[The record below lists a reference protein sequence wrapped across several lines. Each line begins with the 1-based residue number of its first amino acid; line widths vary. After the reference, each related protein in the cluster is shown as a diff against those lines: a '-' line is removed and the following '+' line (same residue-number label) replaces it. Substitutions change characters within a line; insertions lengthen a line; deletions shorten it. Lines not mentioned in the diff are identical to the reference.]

1 MPEQERW
8 DYLIIGAGPAG
19 LTAAYELVKRGE
31 VPLVLEKDPRY
42 VGGISRTERAQGYRF
57 DIGGHRFFSKS
68 EEVMEWWKAALGN
81 ELLERPRSSQ
91 IYYNQQFFSY
101 PLRAG
106 EVLLKLGIVES
117 SLCVFSYLRACLFPL
132 KPVRSFRDWVV
143 NHFGERL
150 FNIFFKSYTEK
161 VWGMSCDEIS
171 AEWAAQRIKGLS
183 FFRAALD
190 ALANSIGLGG
200 QSAKKEKT
208 VKTLITSFLYPK
220 YGPGY
225 MWETVAETVQGKQGR
240 IEMGAQPAA
249 IARQA
254 DGRYLVTVASSA
266 EPETGAAI
274 GTRQVSVEHII
285 SSMPIAQLAE
295 ILELSPAARQA
306 AQSLRYRDFVTVA
319 LFMEDNPAFSDNWIY
334 IHDPKVK
341 VGRIQNYKSWSPY
354 MVPDSAKECYGL
366 EYFCHKEDDV
376 WSRSDEELIAF
387 GEKELR
393 QLGLVGGQARIL
405 GGHVVRQEKAYPV
418 YDQHYKEAVATVRRD
433 LEAHHPHIHLVGRN
447 GMHKYNNQ
455 DHAMMTAILTV
466 SNIIDGTTYDI
477 WEGNEDAEYHEQV
490 DAGRQA
496 ALGSLMPTPGR
507 VPSGEARNE

>member
-1 MPEQERW
+1 MPERHY
-8 DYLIIGAGPAG
+8 DHLIIGAGPAG
-19 LTAAYELVKRGE
+19 LTAAFELVKRGAA
-31 VPLVLEKDPRY
+31 PLVLEKDPRY
-42 VGGISRTERAQGYRF
+42 VGGISRTEQAQGYRF

-68 EEVMEWWKAALGN
+68 NEVMEWWKAVLGD

-91 IYYNQQFFSY
+91 IYYNQQFFAY

-117 SLCVFSYLRACLFPL
+117 GLCVLSYLRAFLFPI

-143 NHFGERL
+143 NHFGARL
-150 FNIFFKSYTEK
+150 FSIFFKSYTEK

-183 FFRAALD
+183 FFRAAMD
-190 ALANSIGLGG
+190 ALVNSLGIGKD
-200 QSAKKEKT
+200 AEKT

-225 MWETVAETVQGKQGR
+225 MWETVAEQVKQSGT
-240 IEMGAQPAA
+240 IAMDAQPAA
-249 IARQA
+249 IKQQ
-254 DGRYLVTVASSA
+254 DGGNYLVTIENGAG
-266 EPETGAAI
+266 ETS
-274 GTRQVSVEHII
+274 QVTATHII
-285 SSMPIAQLAE
+285 SSMPIAQLASIIE
-295 ILELSPAARQA
+295 VSAPARQA

-319 LFMEDNPAFSDNWIY
+319 LFMEENPAFDDNWIY
-334 IHDPKVK
+334 IHDPGVQ

-366 EYFCHKEDDV
+366 EYFCHEGDSV
-376 WSRSDEELIAF
+376 WSQADADLIAF
-387 GEKELR
+387 GEQELR
-393 QLGLVGGQARIL
+393 QLGLVGDAARIL

-418 YDQHYKEAVATVRRD
+418 YDRNYKDAVAAVRQE
-433 LEAHHPHIHLVGRN
+433 LEARHPNIHLVGRN

-466 SNIIDGTTYDI
+466 SNIMAGTAYDI
-477 WEGNEDAEYHEQV
+477 WEVNEDAEYHEEQA
-490 DAGRQA
+490 DADRQA
-496 ALGSLMPTPGR
+496 ALGGIMPTPERLHADADADEGGTR
-507 VPSGEARNE
+507 R